1 MTFGPDRLSTS
12 FRDLLRPFGEGF
24 YGVDIKQTDGR
35 FTVSDD
41 EDEIRSA
48 LTRTT
53 GRARRAGARYPVY
66 EAHGAVPRPAILG
79 EGTAGQLVYSSDLR
93 PPWGV
98 ARADR

>member
-35 FTVSDD
+35 FAVSDG

-53 GRARRAGARYPVY
+53 GRARRAGARYPSAILPRLGDGY
-66 EAHGAVPRPAILG
+66 RAPQSGARDTQSTKPTARSRVPRF
-79 EGTAGQLVYSSDLR
+79 
-93 PPWGV
+93 
-98 ARADR
+98 